1 MISLSNRETYA
12 KILLGDV
19 MEPLA
24 IKMRPK
30 KIEDVIGQQ
39 HLIGSDKVISNMV
52 YHFF

>member
-19 MEPLA
+19 MDPLA

-30 KIEDVIGQQ
+30 KIEDVYQIWLKIIILLQ
-39 HLIGSDKVISNMV
+39 
-52 YHFF
+52 